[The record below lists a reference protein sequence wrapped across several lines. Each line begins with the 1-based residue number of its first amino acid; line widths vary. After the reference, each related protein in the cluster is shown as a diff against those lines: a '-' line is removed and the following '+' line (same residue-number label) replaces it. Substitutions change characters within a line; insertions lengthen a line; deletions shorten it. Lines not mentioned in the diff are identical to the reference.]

1 MCQAQEFRLNSI
13 ESPGVWEGLAEEV
26 KGEMLSSPTSPP
38 DLQSQ
43 HLPGQNLG
51 FYNSL
56 NISNSMVVP
65 EKIKSKTII

>member
-38 DLQSQ
+38 DLRSQ
-43 HLPGQNLG
+43 HLPG
-51 FYNSL
+51 
-56 NISNSMVVP
+56 
-65 EKIKSKTII
+65 